1 MSYLKSFG
9 MFDKFP
15 RLNLSKSIFFAA
27 IVFNLIFLDWVV
39 FTQIRESGILLNS
52 LKEEVTPEVTRTP
65 SPTISLQPTTTKIE
79 ELKQKSLREAYIP
92 IGSGSTTKDSWDA
105 LTGVEVAIDTQKTGN
120 IKEAYFQAIL
130 RIPTGNGKIS
140 AKLFNVTDNH
150 DVWFS
155 EISNEGA
162 NGVLKE
168 AKITLTQGSK
178 LYRVYLKSSLQYEV
192 IIDLAKLKLI
202 IEE

>member
-1 MSYLKSFG
+1 

-27 IVFNLIFLDWVV
+27 IVFNLIFLDWVI
-39 FTQIRESGILLNS
+39 FSEISKSSILLSNQQE
-52 LKEEVTPEVTRTP
+52 KPIIEVTNMPTVT
-65 SPTISLQPTTTKIE
+65 INIQPTVTPFE
-79 ELKQKSLREAYIP
+79 KQTVKLEDARPKSLREVYIP
-92 IGSGSTTKDSWDA
+92 IGSGSTTKDSWDP

-120 IKEAYFQAIL
+120 IKEVYFQGIL

-140 AKLFNVTDNH
+140 AKLFNITDNH

-155 EISNEGA
+155 EISNEGS

-168 AKITLTQGSK
+168 AKITLDKGSK
-178 LYRVYLKSSLQYEV
+178 LYRVYLKSSLQYEA
-192 IIDLAKLKLI
+192 IIDLAKIKLI